1 MHIPSSPPF
10 PHPHLC
16 RHPTLP
22 LAFPEAEP
30 RLEEPPSEDKCSQMS
45 RHRLVFPGPP
55 PGVLLGLKIQL
66 GNARVAQ
73 MPSEGSRVPSTYLG
87 GEPHGKGDTD
97 ATHVETVTS
106 Q

>member
-87 GEPHGKGDTD
+87 GEPH
-97 ATHVETVTS
+97 
-106 Q
+106 